1 MRTEDT
7 LLQEIIQELTQDVIL
22 QETDQEIVPIPP
34 QRRRAAVLTITI
46 IVIEVQVENT
56 VHQEHIIAQEIPAV
70 VAVMVDERIAIESVL
85 EALVIILRKLIPD
98 PILEISPSMD
108 FSLYSW
114 NRPDENELELIKED
128 PKEAESTP
136 VNKNLISNLYD
147 V

>member
-70 VAVMVDERIAIESVL
+70 VAVMIDERIAIESVL
-85 EALVIILRKLIPD
+85 EALVIILRKFIPD

-108 FSLYSW
+108 FSLY
-114 NRPDENELELIKED
+114 L
-128 PKEAESTP
+128 
-136 VNKNLISNLYD
+136 
-147 V
+147 

>member
-34 QRRRAAVLTITI
+34 QRRRAVVLTITI
-46 IVIEVQVENT
+46 VVIEVPVENT

-70 VAVMVDERIAIESVL
+70 VAVMIDERIAIESVL
-85 EALVIILRKLIPD
+85 EVLVIILRKLIPD

-108 FSLYSW
+108 FSLYLW